1 MFSPRASAGSARRPT
16 SRAAGRMSLAGTPTG
31 LFSPVRRASLPAR
44 ATPTRAQYTATAENF
59 DLQSFGSSLP
69 VKVMEALT
77 MAEEEEEIS
86 ARVDQ
91 SGWAWLVCGESLII
105 WKIGQ
110 TAVAKLSVC
119 KELQLPPSD
128 FAGSADLV
136 ALSCQGSGEGAPVQA
151 IAVMAVTREG
161 TVRYWPSLV
170 HEGTYTETVA
180 DLGGNLCSFL
190 TAVKGGGFVLSS
202 DREQLLRLGADAP
215 GRLQQRALQQG
226 QGVLSGLGRRVS
238 SLFGMLAQPPDVA
251 LRSLLWVRETA
262 CLYTLTSCSLSKW
275 EVEESS
281 EHQVLSWDINRN
293 FRESITDAIWGSESN
308 YEEIKEG
315 VNVMYIDL
323 QLNQDGL
330 VVLAAAW
337 HPADAPCLAYY
348 CLVTLQEQ
356 GLQTSQ
362 EISVEVTKY
371 NPPFQSEENLLDM
384 RFLLPDP
391 SSQAAYLYNKELIF
405 ACSTG
410 TGRGDLPEEK
420 ISFSFPGDRLLGGGC
435 CADLPIFFSQSSGLV
450 AVVAREGVS
459 VLPETVEDSLCS
471 SLAEAAQEA
480 SATEGPS
487 KMETIA
493 QEDKTKLLKTAFL
506 HFCRV
511 HELFPFLPS
520 NRTSAVIDAD
530 MPPDTG
536 HCCPTPTLKH
546 TSIAVA
552 RHMVG
557 RPLLGS
563 VLELQ
568 LGQKDLMQ
576 AQNMVDEIFPP
587 DGDPDSNTELD
598 QVVTQIDLDL
608 IDDYPAMD
616 PRWAESVPDETSGFS
631 LTSLILLHQL
641 EDKMK
646 AHCFFMN
653 FLLEV
658 GLLQR
663 LSTVKVRGASMA
675 TRLQLCEHAEKLT
688 AATVLK
694 NYHSKLP
701 ELVNG
706 AILIALRKSNAEVPP
721 NLTAADVFF
730 REVSQVSCIF
740 ECLLEEEERALREAH
755 MESVEWAQVV
765 VNVNNIIKD
774 MLLAAGQ
781 YRETKDSLYKPP
793 AYETIEPEYIPWTAS
808 SAPGGVRAVIV
819 RQHEVIL
826 KTVYPQADTELR
838 NTLNEQLVALLDS
851 YLDGYVTQLKSLNRP
866 SDPERYNNL
875 EMEYTQRRSELLS
888 PLLDLGQYQWVAAL
902 AEKYCD
908 FDILVQMC
916 EQTDNQSR
924 LQRYMTK
931 FADQNFADFLFR
943 WYMEKGKRGKLL
955 SQPVTQHQQLASF
968 LQDHEHLSWLH
979 EIHTQDFRKAHQT
992 LYELANAETR
1002 YFAKKKTM
1010 LALSKLTALASDLSD
1025 DVMQRKLNDIMEQ
1038 ERFLL
1043 HQETLPRQLLEEKQ
1057 LNPDTMP
1064 LLTAHSL
1071 VNLYICDDN
1080 RNANE
1085 YDFKKALDLLEYMDK
1100 DGAVDIEGL
1109 KCEILCKALQRD
1121 DWSSV
1126 DGSDDPVEA
1135 AKDSI
1140 FVKILQKLIKEGVSL
1155 QTYLPDVDALLQI
1168 SSSSKPA
1175 KMCDDD
1181 ETTALVCDNGSGLV
1195 KAGFAGDDAPR
1206 AVFPSIVGRP
1216 RHQGVMVGMGQKD
1229 SYVGDEAQS
1238 KRGILTLKY
1247 PIEHGIITNWDDMEK
1262 IWHHTFYNE
1271 LRVAP
1276 EEHPTL
1282 LTEAPLNPKANRE
1295 KMTQI
1300 MFETFN
1306 VPAMYVAIQA
1316 VLSLYASG
1324 RTTGIVLDSGDGVTH
1339 NVPIYEGYA
1348 LPHAIMRLDLAGR
1361 DLTDYLMKILTER
1374 GYSFVTTAEREI
1386 VRDIK
1391 EKLCYVALDFEN
1403 EMATAASS
1411 SSLEKSYELPDG
1423 QVITIGNE
1431 RFRCPETL
1439 FQPSFIGME
1448 SAGIH
1453 ETAYNSIMK
1462 CDIDIRK
1469 DLYANNVL
1477 SGGTT
1482 MYPGIADRMQKEI
1495 TALAPSTMK
1504 IKIIAPPER
1513 KYSVWIGGS
1522 ILASLSTFQQMW
1534 ISKQEYDEAGPSIV
1548 HRKCF

>member
-16 SRAAGRMSLAGTPTG
+16 SRAAGRKSLAGTPTG

-59 DLQSFGSSLP
+59 DLQGFGSSLP

-251 LRSLLWVRETA
+251 LRSLLWVRESA
-262 CLYTLTSCSLSKW
+262 CLYTLTSCSLGKW

-281 EHQVLSWDINRN
+281 EHQVLSWDVNRN
-293 FRESITDAIWGSESN
+293 LRESITDAIWGSESN

-356 GLQTSQ
+356 GSQISQ

-480 SATEGPS
+480 STTEGSS

-506 HFCRV
+506 HFCR
-511 HELFPFLPS
+511 
-520 NRTSAVIDAD
+520 
-530 MPPDTG
+530 
-536 HCCPTPTLKH
+536 
-546 TSIAVA
+546 
-552 RHMVG
+552 
-557 RPLLGS
+557 
-563 VLELQ
+563 
-568 LGQKDLMQ
+568 KDLMQ

-663 LSTVKVRGASMA
+663 LSTVKARGASTA

-740 ECLLEEEERALREAH
+740 ECLLEEEERALRDAH

-781 YRETKDSLYKPP
+781 YRETKVSLYKPP
-793 AYETIEPEYIPWTAS
+793 GYETIEPEYIPWTAS

-1140 FVKILQKLIKEGVSL
+1140 FVKILQKLIKEGVCL
-1155 QTYLPDVDALLQI
+1155 QTYLPDVDALLQ
-1168 SSSSKPA
+1168 SEELERLRSKTYF
-1175 KMCDDD
+1175 
-1181 ETTALVCDNGSGLV
+1181 EFAL
-1195 KAGFAGDDAPR
+1195 R
-1206 AVFPSIVGRP
+1206 ANYE
-1216 RHQGVMVGMGQKD
+1216 HYLQ
-1229 SYVGDEAQS
+1229 AQ
-1238 KRGILTLKY
+1238 T
-1247 PIEHGIITNWDDMEK
+1247 
-1262 IWHHTFYNE
+1262 
-1271 LRVAP
+1271 
-1276 EEHPTL
+1276 
-1282 LTEAPLNPKANRE
+1282 
-1295 KMTQI
+1295 
-1300 MFETFN
+1300 
-1306 VPAMYVAIQA
+1306 
-1316 VLSLYASG
+1316 
-1324 RTTGIVLDSGDGVTH
+1324 
-1339 NVPIYEGYA
+1339 
-1348 LPHAIMRLDLAGR
+1348 
-1361 DLTDYLMKILTER
+1361 
-1374 GYSFVTTAEREI
+1374 
-1386 VRDIK
+1386 
-1391 EKLCYVALDFEN
+1391 
-1403 EMATAASS
+1403 
-1411 SSLEKSYELPDG
+1411 
-1423 QVITIGNE
+1423 
-1431 RFRCPETL
+1431 
-1439 FQPSFIGME
+1439 
-1448 SAGIH
+1448 
-1453 ETAYNSIMK
+1453 
-1462 CDIDIRK
+1462 
-1469 DLYANNVL
+1469 
-1477 SGGTT
+1477 
-1482 MYPGIADRMQKEI
+1482 
-1495 TALAPSTMK
+1495 
-1504 IKIIAPPER
+1504 
-1513 KYSVWIGGS
+1513 
-1522 ILASLSTFQQMW
+1522 
-1534 ISKQEYDEAGPSIV
+1534 
-1548 HRKCF
+1548 